1 MDEVEPT
8 PINPLEESA
17 LETPIE
23 AVEPLPVV
31 LPLNRPRKV
40 YSGMWGTAE
49 IAAVSFGVFAILLT
63 ALLYFFYVVPS
74 NRELAKNKAD
84 IDRLDAEL
92 ASAKSKYGDITDSE
106 TQVAKLIGSVNDFEG
121 NFLPAVTNGQSA
133 LYQRLNALIAAYG
146 LVNTTGPD
154 YTPLEP
160 ADVTSNGQQPD
171 EQKGREKF
179 RSLYP
184 GVYVSTTLEGS
195 YQNLRRFLREIE
207 NGKEFVVVSTVE
219 LAPSD
224 TEKVKDIEPQKAAS
238 NLVGNPIYGA
248 PAAKGLPNGAFP
260 VTSQPQAQVPR
271 VRPQGKKHG
280 ETVSLHIE
288 LAAYFRRPNFAPVSA
303 DPVTP

>member
-1 MDEVEPT
+1 MDEPDLT
-8 PINPLEESA
+8 PVDSTDETI
-17 LETPIE
+17 LETSPE
-23 AVEPLPVV
+23 TGERASFGSGS
-31 LPLNRPRKV
+31 NRPRKV
-40 YSGMWGTAE
+40 YSGMWGTME
-49 IAAVSFGVFAILLT
+49 IVAVSVGAFSILAA
-63 ALLYFFYVVPS
+63 ALLYFFYVSPS
-74 NRELAKNKAD
+74 NAEVAKNKSD

-92 ASAKSKYGDITDSE
+92 VSARSKYGEITDSE
-106 TQVAKLIGSVNDFEG
+106 TQVGKLVSSVDDFEAS
-121 NFLPAVTNGQSA
+121 FLPAVTNGQPA
-133 LYQRLNALIAAYG
+133 LYQRLNTLITAYG

-160 ADVTSNGQQPD
+160 ADTNNGGQQAE

-207 NGKEFVVVSTVE
+207 NGREFIVISTVE

-224 TEKVKDIEPQKAAS
+224 AEKSKDKEADKTPPAAT
-238 NLVGNPIYGA
+238 GNPAIGS
-248 PAAKGLPNGAFP
+248 PAKGMPNGSFP
-260 VTSQPQAQVPR
+260 VTNQPQSSETR
-271 VRPQGKKHG
+271 KREGKKHG

-288 LAAYFRRPNFAPVSA
+288 LAAYFRRPNFAPVST